1 MRYSRNKIDKAGAI
15 VASPTPIDL
24 IRYAEAI
31 TIINDWREQHLPVLI
46 ELAKEVSAT
55 LAANN
60 IKVSFSS
67 QRLKR
72 MVSIVEKIK
81 RFPNMDLGGMQDI
94 GGARFGFE
102 DMPTLLQAKECLL
115 SNTPKGFSLDHEVYD
130 YVSAHKES
138 GYRSI
143 HFVFRYHSDKDELD
157 GMRVEL
163 QIRTMLQHDW
173 ATAVET
179 AELVSKSPLKAGT
192 GDKEWLA
199 YFKLVSAIFAR
210 QERMPVPTAYS
221 EYDEEMLCREYA
233 KMNASH
239 NFTTQLQTLVN
250 VVALTETQSFDSGLV
265 VVHID
270 YPHRKSHIRH
280 FPLAEQTFATNLYAQ
295 IESKITPETGAVV
308 LVSVSNI
315 QELREAYPSYFL
327 NAEEFI
333 AALNTFSTRCQMYN
347 ISEL

>member
-1 MRYSRNKIDKAGAI
+1 MRYSRNKIDKAGAV
-15 VASPTPIDL
+15 VASPSPIDL

-46 ELAKEVSAT
+46 ELAREVSAT
-55 LAANN
+55 LAENH
-60 IKVSFSS
+60 IKASFSS

-94 GGARFGFE
+94 GGARFVFN
-102 DMPTLLQAKECLL
+102 DMPTLLQAKSCLL
-115 SNTPKGFSLDHEVYD
+115 HNTPKNFTLDHEVYD
-130 YVSAHKES
+130 YISTPKES

-143 HFVFRYHSDKDELD
+143 HFVFRYHSDKEELD

-179 AELVSKSPLKAGT
+179 AELVSKSPLKAGM
-192 GDKEWLA
+192 GDKEWLS

-210 QERMPVPTAYS
+210 QEKMPVSAAFSTYNEAQFCH
-221 EYDEEMLCREYA
+221 EYFLMEETHR
-233 KMNASH
+233 
-239 NFTTQLQTLVN
+239 FTTQLQALVGAVAFTEDKSFSGGF
-250 VVALTETQSFDSGLV
+250 VVI
-265 VVHID
+265 HMD
-270 YPHRKSHIRH
+270 YQQHKSQIRH
-280 FPLAEQTFATNLYAQ
+280 FPVEEQSFAINLYTQ
-295 IESKITPETGAVV
+295 IESKITPDIGAVV

-333 AALNTFSTRCQMYN
+333 AALNTFSTRCLTN
-347 ISEL
+347 K